1 MVRHLKQHKGGFTLI
16 EILIVIGII
25 AVLATIV
32 LVAVNPARQFA
43 QANNAHR
50 ASDINALLNAVG
62 QYIVDSKGVIPSQIT
77 TTSQDISNGGADI
90 CALLMPTYIPSLPQ
104 DPRSND
110 GAGITSCTTYN
121 SNYAIKKDSDGRVT
135 VSAPDAELGATISV
149 TR

>member
-1 MVRHLKQHKGGFTLI
+1 MVQHLKQHKGGFTLI

-50 ASDINALLNAVG
+50 SSDINALLNAVG

-90 CALLMPTYIPSLPQ
+90 CALLMPIYIPSLPQ
-104 DPRSND
+104 DPRSNN
-110 GAGITSCTTYN
+110 GVGITSCTTYN
-121 SNYAIKKDSDGRVT
+121 SNYAIKKDSDGRIT
-135 VSAPDAELGATISV
+135 VSAPDAELSATISV

>member
-1 MVRHLKQHKGGFTLI
+1 MKQNTYKAKGGFTLI

-25 AVLATIV
+25 AVLASIV

-50 ASDINALLNAVG
+50 SSDINALLSAVG
-62 QYIVDSKGVIPSQIT
+62 QYIVDQKGVIPSQIT
-77 TTSQDISNGGADI
+77 TTAQDVSNGGADL

-104 DPRSND
+104 DPKSNG
-110 GAGITSCTTYN
+110 GALITSCTTYN
-121 SNYAIKKDSDGRVT
+121 SNYTIKKDVDGRVT
-135 VSAPDAELGATISV
+135 VSAPDAELSATISV

>member
-1 MVRHLKQHKGGFTLI
+1 MVQHLKQHKGGFTLI

-110 GAGITSCTTYN
+110 GVGITSCTTYN
-121 SNYAIKKDSDGRVT
+121 SNYAIKKDSDGRIT
-135 VSAPDAELGATISV
+135 VSAPDAELSATISV